1 MAIKRQRNVEAQKIH
16 QANRAAAV
24 GRLMLGELSNWEE
37 FLSVETTNYLSL
49 PRRQLKSGVKDIQ
62 NRLSQAILNF
72 CQSNFENMNVEGL
85 SKLFEE
91 IKVHR
96 GLEITCKDFERK
108 YSAFRGHVLNGLP
121 VHSTVVFCLDG
132 MKFKFPEDYLTKDL
146 SCSLKGLMSTQE
158 KKNKAIEDI
167 RFEELYFR
175 SSVIT
180 SFNLLEAYLNGI
192 SWDFLYKAPPEDLSS
207 KKRKLLEGF
216 HGVSTR
222 EKLKK
227 YPAIIAGS
235 ELFGEEDSDV
245 VALLDIMR
253 PFRDALVHPSPFTM
267 PEKFGGHNKAELF
280 YRVNSDTAF
289 LVARLTC
296 KIIKRINSHIGS
308 DARPV
313 WLAELDDYLDDLEK
327 TNVEQ
332 V

>member
-1 MAIKRQRNVEAQKIH
+1 
-16 QANRAAAV
+16 
-24 GRLMLGELSNWEE
+24 MLGKVSSWDE
-37 FLSVETTNYLSL
+37 FLSVETIGYSSL
-49 PRRQLKSGVKDIQ
+49 PRKQLKSGVKDIQ
-62 NRLSQAILNF
+62 SRLSQEIVKF
-72 CQSNFENMNVEGL
+72 CRSNFENMNVDRL
-85 SKLFEE
+85 SMLFED
-91 IKVHR
+91 IKAYR
-96 GLEITCKDFERK
+96 GLEITCEEFERK
-108 YSAFRGHVLNGLP
+108 YSRIRSHVLNGLP
-121 VHSTVVFCLDG
+121 AHSTIVFCLDG
-132 MKFKFPEDYLTKDL
+132 MKFKFPEDYLAKDL
-146 SCSLKGLMSTQE
+146 QCSLEGLMSPQGDKE
-158 KKNKAIEDI
+158 KAIEDI
-167 RFEELYFR
+167 RFEEFYFR

-192 SWDFLYKAPPEDLSS
+192 SWDFLFNTPPENLSN
-207 KKRKLLEGF
+207 KRRKLLEGF
-216 HGVSTR
+216 QGVSTR

-245 VALLDIMR
+245 VALLDIMK

-267 PEKFGGHNKAELF
+267 SEKFGGHNKAELF
-280 YRVNSDTAF
+280 YRVNSDTAL
-289 LVARLTC
+289 LVAHLTC